1 MTNFEITLNLFK
13 NLTNIERVEFI
24 KQSIEHN
31 LCDDELRFDDLRFD
45 KIEGHN
51 GYIITKPEMTHFD
64 VIFEQASKFD
74 TDGEMICLNFVNAVG
89 DDIINTINDK
99 EANEL
104 LSLYENGTTNFYKEF
119 PHDIYMNMYE
129 NMCWNISYKSIEYGH
144 KFHFEQDLFNIIS
157 YKELKRR
164 LIFKPKLK

>member
-1 MTNFEITLNLFK
+1 MTNFEIAFNLFK
-13 NLTNIERVEFI
+13 NLNSIDRVEFI

-31 LCDDELRFDDLRFD
+31 LCEDELRFDESPCD
-45 KIEGHN
+45 
-51 GYIITKPEMTHFD
+51 Y
-64 VIFEQASKFD
+64 IFEQVSKINSD
-74 TDGEMICLNFVNAVG
+74 DELICLNFVNAVG

-104 LSLYENGTTNFYKEF
+104 LSLFENGTTNFYNEF
-119 PHDIYMNMYE
+119 PHETYLNMYE

-144 KFHFEQDLFNIIS
+144 KFHFEQDLVNIIS
-157 YKELKRR
+157 YKELKKR